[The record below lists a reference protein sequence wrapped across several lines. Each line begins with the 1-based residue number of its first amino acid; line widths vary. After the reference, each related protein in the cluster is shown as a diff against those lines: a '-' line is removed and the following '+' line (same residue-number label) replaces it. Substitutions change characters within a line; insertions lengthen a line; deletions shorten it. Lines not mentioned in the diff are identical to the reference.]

1 MYILKKSTRLHQ
13 AAMTKDYTLMI
24 ELHHIL
30 MEQVLESCAKQSCYI
45 NISN

>member
-30 MEQVLESCAKQSCYI
+30 TEQVLGKLCKAELLHKYK
-45 NISN
+45 